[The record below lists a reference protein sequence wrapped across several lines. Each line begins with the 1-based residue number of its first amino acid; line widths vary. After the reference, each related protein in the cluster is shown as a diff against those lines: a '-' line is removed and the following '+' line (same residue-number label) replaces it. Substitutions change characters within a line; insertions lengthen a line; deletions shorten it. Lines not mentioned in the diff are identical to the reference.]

1 MPVIVNLETTDELK
15 MLLTQNKG
23 VVIIKFGATWCG
35 PCKKIEP
42 AFYNAVK
49 LMPPNV
55 QFVVNDIDETLN
67 IYSFLKTKKMLNG
80 IPAILAYYKGNNSYI
95 PDDSIIGADLNQL
108 NLFFDRCYSMAKQIA
123 DETAQENVE

>member
-1 MPVIVNLETTDELK
+1 MPVIENLETTDELK
-15 MLLTQNKG
+15 MLLIQNKG
-23 VVIIKFGATWCG
+23 IIIIKFGAPWCG

-42 AFYNAVK
+42 AFYNAVN

-80 IPAILAYYKGNNSYI
+80 IPAILAYYKGNHNYI
-95 PDDSIIGADLNQL
+95 PDDSVIGADLNQL
-108 NLFFDRCYSMAKQIA
+108 NLFFDRCYAMATQIA
-123 DETAQENVE
+123 QETEQENKE